1 MMAISR
7 WTGREKPFLAKG
19 TTKVDIWKLEKY
31 ELQLVM
37 AGVTIRK
44 AGAKC
49 VRMTHTMVSTVHRRE
64 SLEDFKDGESYDEI
78 CILESKPWLQ
88 FLVKVEGE
96 EE

>member
-1 MMAISR
+1 
-7 WTGREKPFLAKG
+7 
-19 TTKVDIWKLEKY
+19 
-31 ELQLVM
+31 
-37 AGVTIRK
+37 
-44 AGAKC
+44 
-49 VRMTHTMVSTVHRRE
+49 MVSTVHRRE